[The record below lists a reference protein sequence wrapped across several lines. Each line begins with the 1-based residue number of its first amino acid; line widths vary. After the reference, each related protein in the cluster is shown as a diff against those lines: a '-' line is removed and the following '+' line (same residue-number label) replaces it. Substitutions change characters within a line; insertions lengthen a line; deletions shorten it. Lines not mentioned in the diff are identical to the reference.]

1 MKYFVKIVFSLFF
14 LLLLF
19 LIRAFETTLFYDPLI
34 DYFQN
39 DYLHQKIDDIDSW
52 RLLVNLFYRYL
63 LNSTISLGLIWVLF
77 KRQDYV
83 KFSGV
88 FFVLAFVIL
97 IIAFLFLLKDNFQGG
112 YLLLFYVR
120 RFIIHLLFLLLLV
133 PLFFYQ
139 KSSDT

>member
-1 MKYFVKIVFSLFF
+1 MKYLAKILFSLFF
-14 LLLLF
+14 LCLLF

-34 DYFQN
+34 HYFKY

-63 LNSTISLGLIWVLF
+63 LNSTISLGLIWILF
-77 KRQDYV
+77 KRKDYM

-88 FFVLAFVIL
+88 FFVLAFIIL
-97 IIAFLFLLKDNFQGG
+97 IPVFLFLLKDNFQRG

-120 RFIIHLLFLLLLV
+120 RFIIQPLFLLLLV
-133 PLFFYQ
+133 PLFFYE
-139 KSSDT
+139 KLSDT

>member
-1 MKYFVKIVFSLFF
+1 MKYLAKIVFSLFF
-14 LLLLF
+14 LCLLF

-34 DYFQN
+34 DYFKN

-52 RLLVNLFYRYL
+52 RLLINLLYRYL
-63 LNSTISLGLIWVLF
+63 LNSIISLGLIWILF
-77 KRQDYV
+77 KRKDYV

-88 FFVLAFVIL
+88 FFVLAFIIL
-97 IIAFLFLLKDNFQGG
+97 IPVFLFLLKDNFQRG

-120 RFIIHLLFLLLLV
+120 RFIIQPLFLLLLV

>member
-1 MKYFVKIVFSLFF
+1 MKYFVKILFSLFF
-14 LLLLF
+14 LWLLF

-52 RLLVNLFYRYL
+52 RLLVNLFCRYL
-63 LNSTISLGLIWVLF
+63 LNSTISIGLIWVLF

-97 IIAFLFLLKDNFQGG
+97 IITFLFLLKDNLQGG

-120 RFIIHLLFLLLLV
+120 RFIIHPLFLLLLV

>member
-1 MKYFVKIVFSLFF
+1 MKYLVKIVFSLFF
-14 LLLLF
+14 LCLLF

-34 DYFQN
+34 DYFKN

-52 RLLVNLFYRYL
+52 RLLINLLYRYL
-63 LNSTISLGLIWVLF
+63 LNSIISLGLIWILF
-77 KRQDYV
+77 KRKDYV

-88 FFVLAFVIL
+88 FFVLAFIIL
-97 IIAFLFLLKDNFQGG
+97 ITVFLFLLKDNFQRG

-120 RFIIHLLFLLLLV
+120 RFIIQPLFLLLLV

>member
-1 MKYFVKIVFSLFF
+1 MKYLVKIVFSLIF
-14 LLLLF
+14 LCLLF

-52 RLLVNLFYRYL
+52 RLLVNLFCRYL

-97 IIAFLFLLKDNFQGG
+97 IITFLFLLKDNLQGG

-120 RFIIHLLFLLLLV
+120 RFIIHPLFLLLLV

>member
-1 MKYFVKIVFSLFF
+1 MKYLVKIVFSLFF
-14 LLLLF
+14 LCLLF

-34 DYFQN
+34 DYFKN
-39 DYLHQKIDDIDSW
+39 DYLHQKIDNIDSW
-52 RLLVNLFYRYL
+52 RLLINLLYRYL
-63 LNSTISLGLIWVLF
+63 LNSIISLGLIWILF
-77 KRQDYV
+77 KRKDYV

-88 FFVLAFVIL
+88 FFVLAFIIL
-97 IIAFLFLLKDNFQGG
+97 ITVFLFLLKDNFQRG

-120 RFIIHLLFLLLLV
+120 RFIIQPLFLLLLV

>member
-1 MKYFVKIVFSLFF
+1 MKYLAKIVFSLFF
-14 LLLLF
+14 LCLLF

-34 DYFQN
+34 DYFKN

-52 RLLVNLFYRYL
+52 RLLINLLYRYL
-63 LNSTISLGLIWVLF
+63 LNSIISLGLIWILF
-77 KRQDYV
+77 KRKDYV

-88 FFVLAFVIL
+88 FFVLAFIIL
-97 IIAFLFLLKDNFQGG
+97 ITVFLFLLKDNFQRG
-112 YLLLFYVR
+112 YLLFFYVR
-120 RFIIHLLFLLLLV
+120 RFIIQPLFLLLLV

>member
-14 LLLLF
+14 LWLLF

-39 DYLHQKIDDIDSW
+39 DCLHQKIDDIDSW

-97 IIAFLFLLKDNFQGG
+97 IIAFLFLLKDNLQGG

-120 RFIIHLLFLLLLV
+120 RFIIHPLFLLLLV

>member
-14 LLLLF
+14 LWLLF

-63 LNSTISLGLIWVLF
+63 LNSTISLGLICVLF

-97 IIAFLFLLKDNFQGG
+97 IIAFLFLLKDNLQGG

-120 RFIIHLLFLLLLV
+120 RFIIHPLFLLLLV

>member
-1 MKYFVKIVFSLFF
+1 MKYLVKIVFSLIFMC
-14 LLLLF
+14 LLF

-52 RLLVNLFYRYL
+52 RLLVNLFCRYL

-120 RFIIHLLFLLLLV
+120 RFIIHPLFLLLLV

-139 KSSDT
+139 KPSDT

>member
-1 MKYFVKIVFSLFF
+1 MKYLVKIVFSLFF
-14 LLLLF
+14 LCLLF

-34 DYFQN
+34 DYFKN

-52 RLLVNLFYRYL
+52 RLLINLLYRYL
-63 LNSTISLGLIWVLF
+63 LNSIISLGLIWILF
-77 KRQDYV
+77 KRKDYV

-88 FFVLAFVIL
+88 FFVLAFIIL
-97 IIAFLFLLKDNFQGG
+97 ITVFLFLLKDNFQRG
-112 YLLLFYVR
+112 YLLFFYVR
-120 RFIIHLLFLLLLV
+120 RFIIQPLFLLLLV

>member
-1 MKYFVKIVFSLFF
+1 MKYFVKILFSLFF
-14 LLLLF
+14 LWLLF

-52 RLLVNLFYRYL
+52 RLLVNLFCRYL

-97 IIAFLFLLKDNFQGG
+97 IITFLFLLKDNLQGG

-120 RFIIHLLFLLLLV
+120 RFIIHPLFLLLLV

>member
-14 LLLLF
+14 LWLLF

-97 IIAFLFLLKDNFQGG
+97 IITFLFLLKDNLQGG

-120 RFIIHLLFLLLLV
+120 RFIIHPLFLLLLV

>member
-1 MKYFVKIVFSLFF
+1 MKYLVKIVFSLFF
-14 LLLLF
+14 LCLLF

-34 DYFQN
+34 DYFKN

-52 RLLVNLFYRYL
+52 RLLINLLYRYL
-63 LNSTISLGLIWVLF
+63 LNSIISLGLIWILF
-77 KRQDYV
+77 KRKDYV

-88 FFVLAFVIL
+88 FFVLAFIIL
-97 IIAFLFLLKDNFQGG
+97 IPVFLSLLKDNFQRG

-120 RFIIHLLFLLLLV
+120 RFIIQPLFLLLLV

>member
-1 MKYFVKIVFSLFF
+1 MKYLAKIVFSLFF
-14 LLLLF
+14 LCLLF

-34 DYFQN
+34 DYFKN

-52 RLLVNLFYRYL
+52 RLLINLLYRYL
-63 LNSTISLGLIWVLF
+63 LNSIISLGLIWILF
-77 KRQDYV
+77 KRKDYM

-88 FFVLAFVIL
+88 FFVLAFIIL
-97 IIAFLFLLKDNFQGG
+97 IPVFLFLLKDNFQRG

-120 RFIIHLLFLLLLV
+120 RFIIQPLFLLLLV

>member
-1 MKYFVKIVFSLFF
+1 MKYLVKIVFSFFF
-14 LLLLF
+14 LCLLF

-34 DYFQN
+34 DYFKN

-52 RLLVNLFYRYL
+52 RLLINLLYRYL
-63 LNSTISLGLIWVLF
+63 LNSIISLGLIWILF
-77 KRQDYV
+77 KRKDYV

-88 FFVLAFVIL
+88 FFVLAFIIL
-97 IIAFLFLLKDNFQGG
+97 IPVFLFLLKDNFQRG

-120 RFIIHLLFLLLLV
+120 RFIIQPLFLLLLV

>member
-1 MKYFVKIVFSLFF
+1 MKYLVKIVFSLIFMC
-14 LLLLF
+14 LLF

-52 RLLVNLFYRYL
+52 RLLVNLFCRYL

-120 RFIIHLLFLLLLV
+120 RFIIHPLFLLLLV
-133 PLFFYQ
+133 PLFFLS
-139 KSSDT
+139 KTI

>member
-1 MKYFVKIVFSLFF
+1 MKYLVKIVFSLFF
-14 LLLLF
+14 LCLLF

-34 DYFQN
+34 DYFKN

-52 RLLVNLFYRYL
+52 RLLINLLYRYL
-63 LNSTISLGLIWVLF
+63 LNSIISLGLIWILF
-77 KRQDYV
+77 KRKDYV

-88 FFVLAFVIL
+88 FFVLAFIIL
-97 IIAFLFLLKDNFQGG
+97 IPVFLFLLKDNFQRG

-120 RFIIHLLFLLLLV
+120 RFIIQPLFLLLLV

>member
-1 MKYFVKIVFSLFF
+1 MKYFVKILFSLFF
-14 LLLLF
+14 LWLLF

-52 RLLVNLFYRYL
+52 RLLVNLFCRYL

-97 IIAFLFLLKDNFQGG
+97 IIAFLFLLKDNLQGG

-120 RFIIHLLFLLLLV
+120 RFIIHPLFLLLLA

>member
-1 MKYFVKIVFSLFF
+1 MKYFVKILFSLFF
-14 LLLLF
+14 LWLLF

-97 IIAFLFLLKDNFQGG
+97 IIAFLFLLKDNLQGG

-120 RFIIHLLFLLLLV
+120 RFIIHPLFLLLLV

>member
-14 LLLLF
+14 LWLLF

-52 RLLVNLFYRYL
+52 RLLVNLFCRYL

-97 IIAFLFLLKDNFQGG
+97 IIAFLFLLKDNLQGG

-120 RFIIHLLFLLLLV
+120 RFIIHPLFLLLLV

>member
-14 LLLLF
+14 LWLLF

-52 RLLVNLFYRYL
+52 RLLVNLFCRYL

-120 RFIIHLLFLLLLV
+120 RFIIHPLFLLLLV

>member
-1 MKYFVKIVFSLFF
+1 MKYFVKILFSLFF
-14 LLLLF
+14 LWLLF

-52 RLLVNLFYRYL
+52 RLLVNLFCRYL

-77 KRQDYV
+77 KRLDYV

-97 IIAFLFLLKDNFQGG
+97 IITFLFLLKDNLQGG

-120 RFIIHLLFLLLLV
+120 RFIIHPLFLLLLV

>member
-1 MKYFVKIVFSLFF
+1 MKYLVKIVFSLFF
-14 LLLLF
+14 LCLLF

-34 DYFQN
+34 DYFKN

-52 RLLVNLFYRYL
+52 RLLINLLYRYL
-63 LNSTISLGLIWVLF
+63 LNSIISLGLIWILF
-77 KRQDYV
+77 KRKDYV

-88 FFVLAFVIL
+88 FFVLAFIIL
-97 IIAFLFLLKDNFQGG
+97 IPVFLFLLKDNFQRG
-112 YLLLFYVR
+112 YLLFFYVR
-120 RFIIHLLFLLLLV
+120 RFIIQPLFLLLLV

>member
-14 LLLLF
+14 LWLLF

-34 DYFQN
+34 YYFQN

-88 FFVLAFVIL
+88 FFVLAFVFL
-97 IIAFLFLLKDNFQGG
+97 IIAFLFLLKDNLQGG

-120 RFIIHLLFLLLLV
+120 RFIIHPLFLLLLV

>member
-1 MKYFVKIVFSLFF
+1 MKYLAKILFSLFF
-14 LLLLF
+14 LCLLF

-34 DYFQN
+34 HYFKY

-63 LNSTISLGLIWVLF
+63 LNSTISLGLIWILF
-77 KRQDYV
+77 KRKDYM

-88 FFVLAFVIL
+88 FFVLAFIIL
-97 IIAFLFLLKDNFQGG
+97 IPVFLFLLKDNFQRG

-120 RFIIHLLFLLLLV
+120 RFIIQPLFLLLLV

>member
-14 LLLLF
+14 LWLLF

-52 RLLVNLFYRYL
+52 RLLVNLFCRYL

-97 IIAFLFLLKDNFQGG
+97 IITFLFLLKDNLQGG

-120 RFIIHLLFLLLLV
+120 RFIIHPLFLLLLV

>member
-1 MKYFVKIVFSLFF
+1 MKYLAKILFSLFF
-14 LLLLF
+14 LCLLF

-34 DYFQN
+34 HYFKY

-52 RLLVNLFYRYL
+52 CLLVNLFYRYL
-63 LNSTISLGLIWVLF
+63 LNSTISLGLIWILF
-77 KRQDYV
+77 KRKDYM

-88 FFVLAFVIL
+88 FFVLAFIIL
-97 IIAFLFLLKDNFQGG
+97 IPVFLFLLKDNFQRG

-120 RFIIHLLFLLLLV
+120 RFIIQPLFLLLLV

>member
-14 LLLLF
+14 LWLLF

-97 IIAFLFLLKDNFQGG
+97 IIAFLFLLKDNLQGG

-120 RFIIHLLFLLLLV
+120 RFIIHPLFLLLLV

>member
-97 IIAFLFLLKDNFQGG
+97 IIAFLFLLKDNLQGG

>member
-1 MKYFVKIVFSLFF
+1 MKYLVKIVFSLIFMC
-14 LLLLF
+14 LLF

-52 RLLVNLFYRYL
+52 RLLVNLFCRYL

-120 RFIIHLLFLLLLV
+120 RFIIHPLFLLLLV

>member
-1 MKYFVKIVFSLFF
+1 MKYFVKILFSLFF
-14 LLLLF
+14 LWLLF

-52 RLLVNLFYRYL
+52 RLLVNLFCRYL

-97 IIAFLFLLKDNFQGG
+97 IIAFLFLLKDNLQGG

-120 RFIIHLLFLLLLV
+120 RFIIHPLFLLLLV

>member
-1 MKYFVKIVFSLFF
+1 MKYLVKIVFSLFF
-14 LLLLF
+14 LCLLF

-34 DYFQN
+34 DYFKN

-52 RLLVNLFYRYL
+52 RLLINLLYRYL
-63 LNSTISLGLIWVLF
+63 LNSIISLGLIWILF
-77 KRQDYV
+77 KRKDYV

-88 FFVLAFVIL
+88 FFVLAFIIL
-97 IIAFLFLLKDNFQGG
+97 IPVFLFLLKDNFQRG

-120 RFIIHLLFLLLLV
+120 RFIIQPLFLLLLV

-139 KSSDT
+139 KLSDT